1 MMKTEDIRLEE
12 FRQLRNEIRGSTKHL
27 LVGID
32 IAKEKHNGFFGTA
45 TGKTLY
51 KRFVFDNSREGFEL
65 LEAESDAIMLQNKL
79 SQIVFGMEPTANYH
93 KPLGEYL
100 IRRGYNVVLV
110 SGNAVK
116 NNRELLDGR
125 WDKHD
130 MKDSANVA
138 DLISQA
144 KFLYYEYPC
153 TEVRDL
159 RGLLSLKRKLKRQEQ
174 GLRIRIRNSLVAQYF
189 PKMDRHYGSHEQ
201 ENLAI
206 VRNCLSPAQIAGME
220 YNDFFKTVVSRQ
232 KGLRQH
238 KHLYRIWQLA
248 SDSIGCEAG
257 DAASCE
263 AEVLVTQL
271 RQTREAIEQ
280 VEKEILKLCYMFSEY
295 EFVISIPGFGPD
307 ITSKALAYIGDQ
319 YRFEK
324 ASQVLKM
331 AGFDLC
337 ASRSGKPSD
346 KAVPVISKR
355 GRSDLRYALYQA
367 AMVASTRNIHFI
379 KYFTAKLRGRER
391 ERGIKTKMR
400 VKLAAK
406 MLVIAWTLMIKKE
419 PFDPDYLKTE

>member
-1 MMKTEDIRLEE
+1 MKTEDIRLEE

-32 IAKEKHNGFFGTA
+32 IAKDKHQAFLGTA

-51 KRFVFDNSREGFEL
+51 KRFAFDNCREGFEL
-65 LEAESDAIMLQNKL
+65 LEAEADSIMLQHKL
-79 SQIVFGMEPTANYH
+79 SRIVFGMEPTANYH

-100 IRRGYNVVLV
+100 VRGGYDVVLV

-130 MKDSANVA
+130 VKDSANVA

-144 KFLYYEYPC
+144 KFHYYEYPC

-174 GLRIRIRNSLVAQYF
+174 GLRVRIRNSLVAQYF
-189 PKMDRHYGSHEQ
+189 PEMDRYYGSCEQ
-201 ENLAI
+201 DNLAI

-220 YNDFFKTVVSRQ
+220 YNVFFTTVVRRQ

-238 KHLYRIWQLA
+238 KHLYRLWQLA
-248 SDSIGCEAG
+248 GDSIGC
-257 DAASCE
+257 DAADAARCE
-263 AEVLVTQL
+263 GEVLVEQL
-271 RQTREAIEQ
+271 KQTRQAIAQ
-280 VEKEILKLCYMFSEY
+280 VEKEILKLCYTFSEY
-295 EFVISIPGFGPD
+295 AFVISIPGFGPGV
-307 ITSKALAYIGDQ
+307 TSKVLAYIGDQ

-337 ASRSGKPSD
+337 ASRSGKTSD
-346 KAVPVISKR
+346 KMVPVISKK
-355 GRSDLRYALYQA
+355 GRSDLRHALYQA
-367 AMVASTRNIHFI
+367 ALVASTRNINFI
-379 KYFTAKLRGRER
+379 KYFAAKLRGRER

-406 MLVIAWTLMIKKE
+406 MLIIAWTLMKNKE
-419 PFDPDYLKTE
+419 PFNPDYLHVD